1 MAVRAP
7 SGRDYGRAYKID
19 TKQGMLDIFDPDMLA
34 AMLYSSSSRGRDVAF
49 DDLKMTNITFNTDPW
64 TVTKDAGVSAPTPA
78 VIAGGG
84 VEITTGTGNGD
95 GLNMVGLAAYS
106 GNANAGIEVRF
117 KVSAITAVGV
127 NIGFANAVTT
137 DNTALAV
144 TDGDGTPT
152 FQASATEAAIW
163 SFRPQDTIT
172 TPRFVTNGVGQ
183 TAVGETILGPDGAAL
198 AVVADTYMS
207 VRVQLLGDTGSAL
220 CATFGASNNLLSAT
234 VIDKIA
240 GGTVGGITPA
250 TLLVP
255 YIGIQNTTT
264 TSRVVTIQ
272 YIRKWMDL
280 YAFGSGN

>member
-1 MAVRAP
+1 MAVLAP
-7 SGRDYGRAYKID
+7 SGRDYGRATSVD
-19 TKQGMLDIFDPDMLA
+19 TALGMLKIYDPDTLA
-34 AMLYSSSSRGRDVAF
+34 QMLYSSASRGRDVAF
-49 DDLKMTNITFNTDPW
+49 DDLKMTNIAFNTDPW

-78 VIAGGG
+78 AIAGGG

-172 TPRFVTNGVGQ
+172 TPRLVTNGVGQ
-183 TAVGETILGPDGAAL
+183 TAKGETVLGLNSSSAL
-198 AVVADTYMS
+198 TPLADTYMT
-207 VRVQLLGDTGSAL
+207 VRVQLLGSTGSAY
-220 CATFGASNNLLSAT
+220 CATVGANNQLYSVT
-234 VIDKIA
+234 TIDKIDGA
-240 GGTVGGITPA
+240 TVGGITPA
-250 TLLVP
+250 TLLAP
-255 YIGIQNTTT
+255 YIGVQNTTT

-280 YAFGSGN
+280 Y